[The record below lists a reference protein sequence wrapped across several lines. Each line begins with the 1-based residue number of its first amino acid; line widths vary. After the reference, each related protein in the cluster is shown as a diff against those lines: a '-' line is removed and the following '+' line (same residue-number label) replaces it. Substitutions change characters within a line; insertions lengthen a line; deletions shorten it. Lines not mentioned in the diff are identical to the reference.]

1 VLFCEIKPREKSSE
15 CRKKA
20 LKARR
25 RKRHGAYII
34 VRCKLK
40 EKTQNPLDFLDK
52 KQKIFLHL
60 K

>member
-1 VLFCEIKPREKSSE
+1 CEIKPREKSSE

-34 VRCKLK
+34 VSFHQK
-40 EKTQNPLDFLDK
+40 EK
-52 KQKIFLHL
+52 KQYFYKSE
-60 K
+60 